1 MQETKSVIETIK
13 DNYDQMFA
21 AEKKVAD
28 FILKY
33 PEKAVNSNVSELAH
47 YSQVSEATV
56 IRMCKHIGYEGYYQM
71 RLFLSHDIGRKQAN
85 NLDVSPVKQSGK
97 ISEIKELFNLMAAN
111 IWGLAENLSKEKL
124 MACADLINNC
134 NVAHIVAVG
143 NTSPLALDMG
153 FRLGRSGVRATYNTI
168 PEYFFNHINLADERD
183 IVIAISISG
192 TSKQVVQALE
202 LAKKKNLKT
211 ISITSSEYSPI
222 IALSDY
228 VLLSTAKNDIFEQ
241 YQYGKYSHLN
251 EMAVID
257 ALLYFVSSA
266 NVQSKDDID
275 APEVMLSEYKL

>member
-1 MQETKSVIETIK
+1 MPETKSVIETLK
-13 DNYDQMFA
+13 ENYNQMFA

-28 FILKY
+28 FIMKN
-33 PEKAVNSNVSELAH
+33 PEKAVNSNVSELAN

-56 IRMCKHIGYEGYYQM
+56 IRMCKHMGYEGYYQM
-71 RLFLSHDIGRKQAN
+71 RIFLSHDIGRKQAN
-85 NLDVSPVKQSGK
+85 GIDVSVGKQGGR
-97 ISEIKELFNLMAAN
+97 INDLFNIMASN
-111 IWGLAENLSKEKL
+111 ISGLAENLDKDKL
-124 MACADLINNC
+124 LACADLINNC

-153 FRLGRSGVRATYNTI
+153 FRLGRSGVKTTYNTI

-192 TSKQVVQALE
+192 TSKQVIQALE

-211 ISITSSEYSPI
+211 ISITGSEFSPI
-222 IALSDY
+222 YALSDY
-228 VLLSTAKNDIFEQ
+228 VLLSAAKYHIFNE

-257 ALLYFVSSA
+257 ALLYFVSNA
-266 NVQSKDDID
+266 NVLSKEDID